1 LRPKRSSP
9 RIEGGPR
16 DRQLRYFFEEYAFDT
31 DLRELH
37 RGATHLAAALALFG
51 RVAEARAAVNDGLAL
66 DPHFTCHRFLADPLS
81 DNPIFV
87 AAERRISGGMRL
99 AGVPDR

>member
-1 LRPKRSSP
+1 
-9 RIEGGPR
+9 
-16 DRQLRYFFEEYAFDT
+16 LRYFFEEYAFDT

-37 RGATHLAAALALFG
+37 RRATHLAAALALFG